1 MWGNGGDG
9 GDGGGVGD
17 GRSGVVIMVTLKT
30 LVVIMVVMLI
40 EVGFW
45 RWAHKDAH
53 IQISGRC
60 GYVTFYG
67 NSYS

>member
-1 MWGNGGDG
+1 MRWWLWGNGGDG

-17 GRSGVVIMVTLKT
+17 GRSG
-30 LVVIMVVMLI
+30 VVIMVVMLI

-67 NSYS
+67 NSHS